1 MNTADTLLELSHP
14 TGTVTFLFTDVE
26 SSTNWWAADPD
37 AMSKSLRLHD
47 SIVREV
53 IAQHDGY
60 TFSTAGDSF
69 AAAFSKASSAVDTAI
84 AIQARLN
91 DAQWP
96 GPQLRVRIG
105 LHIGEAEERDGDYFG
120 TPVNTAARV
129 EAAGHGGQIILS
141 EIVRVAVGVNAIDLG
156 MHHLRGVPEPLRLF
170 QIGDTPFPPLR
181 VTDILAT
188 NLPARPTRLLGREHD
203 IAMARQSLRASR
215 LVTIAGVGGSGKTR
229 LAIAIGEEELA
240 HRPGGV
246 WFVDLT
252 SITNGEG
259 ISGVVSTAMGLRLA
273 GRNMA
278 DALFNYLQDKKLM
291 IIIDNC
297 EHLIDAC
304 AEFAERFLS
313 IRSESV
319 LLATSRETLDIDG
332 ERTLTLGTLAV
343 DSVNSPAVQLFLDR
357 ASAIDPYFVLN
368 ETNTDS
374 VITLCSRLD
383 GLPLAIELAAA
394 RISVMTPQEL
404 LAGLDDRFRLLDG
417 GRRRQRQRTLDG
429 TLAWS
434 YELLDPQQR
443 ELFRSLGVFVG
454 GFDLEAVVAVLGARK
469 FPASDRAKWSKA
481 TVDTA
486 AGNGSDIM
494 AESFRSAKP
503 VEPVEAGALADR
515 SPQNVRRLL
524 EALVTKSLVVRA
536 ESLELQRDKGSLGA
550 ARFVL
555 LETVK
560 AYAEKCLRSEGSYEE
575 VRNSHL
581 AHYHQLVNAHGRIM
595 VPEVRLG
602 ARLKNDRGN
611 LTAAFDWAVDQHNW
625 LIAGE
630 LLLGSL
636 SAYELHG
643 AAREA
648 KYLFDRCVGPI
659 RLLDMELADY
669 LTVAVLLSLALL
681 DSWAQAREVAGDIL
695 DSNNPNCRV
704 AGHGLLSLAM
714 FPIDLDISARHMES
728 AEEALIEIGPDTHEL
743 NSELAHLWLA
753 LVKSNLAGYAHD
765 LPQVRS
771 CANELQRFEEKNQYV
786 SFLSMRLSAIAA
798 ACSVMFGEPHQ
809 AIVTVDRFRALA
821 TNDTFGDDIRVFAH
835 IAKGQLDS
843 ARELT
848 RRHTKRGLEGRISR
862 EANDSLLLLSA
873 LAFAEEEHDLARFLI
888 LRTGFCRHIA
898 MTLLARN
905 LADRLGIVEE
915 HAAAQLAAHSY
926 GKNDAEGVL
935 GAAMA
940 MSELR
945 VELIRRGWLAS

>member
-1 MNTADTLLELSHP
+1 MNHTDTLLKAARP

-26 SSTNWWAADPD
+26 SSTNWWAADAD
-37 AMSKSLRLHD
+37 AMSRSLRVHD
-47 SIVREV
+47 SIMREV
-53 IAQHDGY
+53 IVQHDGY

-69 AAAFSKASSAVDTAI
+69 AAAFSRASSGVAAAI
-84 AIQARLN
+84 AIQTRLS
-91 DAQWP
+91 DTDWP

-120 TPVNTAARV
+120 SPVNTAARV
-129 EAAGHGGQIILS
+129 EAAGHGGQIVIS
-141 EIVRVAVGVNAIDLG
+141 ELVRAAVGVDVADVIDLG
-156 MHHLRGVPEPLRLF
+156 LHHLRGVPEPLRLF
-170 QIGDTPFPPLR
+170 QLGDTPFPPLR
-181 VTDILAT
+181 VTDTLAT

-203 IAMARQSLRASR
+203 IAMARQSLRVSR

-259 ISGVVSTAMGLRLA
+259 IAGAVSAAMGLRLA
-273 GRNMA
+273 GRNVFE
-278 DALFNYLQDKKLM
+278 ALFTYLQDKKLL

-304 AEFAERFLS
+304 AEFAERFLR

-332 ERTLTLGTLAV
+332 ERTLTLGTLSANSV
-343 DSVNSPAVQLFLDR
+343 DSPAVQLFYDR
-357 ASAIDPYFVLN
+357 ASAIDPYFALN
-368 ETNTDS
+368 ETNTDA
-374 VITLCSRLD
+374 VVTLCTRLD

-417 GRRRQRQRTLDG
+417 GRRRQRQRTLDA

-434 YELLDPQQR
+434 YELLDTQQQT
-443 ELFRSLGVFVG
+443 LFRSLGVFVG
-454 GFDLEAVVAVLGARK
+454 GFDLEAVLALSGGSHRLQGTNTSDTTESVTSESVTSTVLG
-469 FPASDRAKWSKA
+469 DQ
-481 TVDTA
+481 TTTDT
-486 AGNGSDIM
+486 
-494 AESFRSAKP
+494 
-503 VEPVEAGALADR
+503 
-515 SPQNVRRLL
+515 RRLL

-536 ESLELQRDKGSLGA
+536 ESYEQRSDDRPTGP

-560 AYAEKCLRSEGSYEE
+560 AYAEKCLRSEGTYE
-575 VRNSHL
+575 RLRHRHL
-581 AHYHQLVNAHGRIM
+581 SHYHQLVATQGRIM

-611 LTAAFDWAVDQHNW
+611 LTAAFDWAVEQQDW
-625 LIAGE
+625 IIAGE

-681 DSWAQAREVAGDIL
+681 DSWGQAREVAGEIL

-714 FPIDLDISARHMES
+714 FPMDRSISNRHMES
-728 AEEALIEIGPDTHEL
+728 AENALLEVGWQANDL
-743 NSELAHLWLA
+743 NSELARLWLA

-771 CANELQRFEEKNQYV
+771 YANELERFEERNHYV
-786 SFLSMRLSAIAA
+786 SFLSMRLSAMAA
-798 ACSVMFGEPHQ
+798 ACSVMFGEPHE
-809 AIVTVDRFRALA
+809 AIITVDRFRALA
-821 TNDTFGDDIRVFAH
+821 ANETFGDDIRVFAH
-835 IAKGQLDS
+835 LAQGQLDP

-873 LAFAEEEHDLARFLI
+873 LAFSEGDHELARYLI

-898 MTLLARN
+898 MTLLARH

-915 HAAAQLAAHSY
+915 HAASQLAAHSFS
-926 GKNDAEGVL
+926 NDHPEGVL
-935 GAAMA
+935 GATKAMN
-940 MSELR
+940 ELR
-945 VELIRRGWLAS
+945 IELVRRGWLA